1 MPADVATARQLWW
14 GVIGLGVVQLIASL
28 SDAVG
33 RREEFVAD
41 MVEQLR
47 TTDAQFTPAGVDLLV
62 TMAFVLAGVF
72 GLGFAA
78 LGVLIVHQLGKGRMW
93 ARTVLTFAGV
103 WLVLT
108 GVGTLLAIEA
118 IGGLASLV
126 AGAAS
131 IIQAVLAG
139 GAIYLCHR
147 KDAANW
153 FQARR

>member
-28 SDAVG
+28 VDVAG

-47 TTDAQFTPAGVDLLV
+47 TTEAQFTPAAIDLLV
-62 TMAFVLAGVF
+62 TMAFVLSGVL

-78 LGVLIVHQLGKGRMW
+78 LGLLIVHQLAKGRAW

-103 WLVLT
+103 WLVFT
-108 GVGTLLAIEA
+108 GLGTLFAIDAVEG
-118 IGGLASLV
+118 IASLV
-126 AGAAS
+126 AGAAA
-131 IIQAVLAG
+131 IVQAVLAG

-153 FQARR
+153 FQVRR

>member
-1 MPADVATARQLWW
+1 M
-14 GVIGLGVVQLIASL
+14 VQLIASL
-28 SDAVG
+28 VDAVR

-47 TTDAQFTPAGVDLLV
+47 TTDAQLTPAGVDLLV
-62 TMAFVLAGVF
+62 TTAFVLTGIF
-72 GLGFAA
+72 GLGLAA
-78 LGVLIVHQLGKGRMW
+78 LGVLFVHQLGKGRVW

-103 WLVLT
+103 WLVFT
-108 GVGTLLAIEA
+108 GVGTLLAIEVVEG
-118 IGGLASLV
+118 IASLV

-131 IIQAVLAG
+131 IVQAVLAG

-147 KDAANW
+147 KDAATW